1 MRPKIVLT
9 LPFNRFV
16 FFQILLFCFFV
27 FRKISV
33 LAEGRYPP
41 DAPVF
46 GWGGKAAPRPAM
58 GNTSPSMLRVVS
70 EASVMTCK
78 NSRTFKIFQFCSILG
93 VFHGNL
99 RQLGGALGC
108 PEASWRRLRGSQS
121 RLAGF
126 LEGLRGVLEVSWRH
140 LGASWGH
147 LARFL
152 RKMSN
157 KC

>member
-1 MRPKIVLT
+1 
-9 LPFNRFV
+9 
-16 FFQILLFCFFV
+16 
-27 FRKISV
+27 
-33 LAEGRYPP
+33 
-41 DAPVF
+41 
-46 GWGGKAAPRPAM
+46 
-58 GNTSPSMLRVVS
+58 MLRVVS

-147 LARFL
+147 LGRVL
-152 RKMSN
+152 GKMSKKGRGEPIFWKGFGSQN
-157 KC
+157 GGKNH

>member
-1 MRPKIVLT
+1 ME
-9 LPFNRFV
+9 N
-16 FFQILLFCFFV
+16 
-27 FRKISV
+27 S
-33 LAEGRYPP
+33 
-41 DAPVF
+41 
-46 GWGGKAAPRPAM
+46 
-58 GNTSPSMLRVVS
+58 SPSMLRVVS

-147 LARFL
+147 LGRVL
-152 RKMSN
+152 GKMSK
-157 KC
+157 KCRGGSVFWKGFENQNEVKNH